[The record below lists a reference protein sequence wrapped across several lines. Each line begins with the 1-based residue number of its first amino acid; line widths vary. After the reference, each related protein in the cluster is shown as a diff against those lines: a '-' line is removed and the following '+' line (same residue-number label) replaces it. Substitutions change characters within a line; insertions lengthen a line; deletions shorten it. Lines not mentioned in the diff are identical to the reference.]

1 MFAVL
6 TRFPHQ
12 NLMKALDY
20 FVVGEGD
27 ELRLHLVYE
36 LHATSLWDAFQARG
50 TGNTPE
56 SQVYRGQV
64 LDLVAA
70 LTHLHSIGICHGDV
84 TLKNCLLT
92 NSGMLRLADY
102 GTAHSSHG
110 FLLERTE
117 ELTTLYARAP
127 ERFLGV
133 AASTTAIDMWALGVV
148 SFMLSSR
155 ACTWLG
161 LDSVPRILRQLEKL
175 LGPITADSWPD
186 HDRLP
191 LWREMNGKLQGAA
204 GTLQSLAEEGRRA
217 QEGQWLVPVIEV
229 AHRCMKWCPE
239 HRPSSRSLLASMQS
253 VRRESLPQEATF
265 SAPPETAARDVAAG
279 QARSTSRPQHG
290 LDAAE
295 HGLDAAGPGLVAVR
309 QPSHPTDQSS
319 QPASR
324 PACQCSGNCGSPDCK
339 AKLNHRGQL
348 RKICKSKEI
357 SAMQNV
363 TTSLCERSCLP
374 GFNLCTLCQCEAM
387 DGDVQCR
394 RGRLGRA
401 GKRFCT
407 AHAAQFQIT
416 EKRRTTHY
424 ANRHGV
430 HQYGGKWG
438 HELKFAAK
446 CAHILS
452 PWTQPADVDS
462 FVGLLKEACAP
473 APQKE
478 LSAADLHD

>member
-12 NLMKALDY
+12 NLLKALDY

-50 TGNTPE
+50 TGNTHE

-64 LDLVAA
+64 NDLVAA

-148 SFMLSSR
+148 SFMLASC
-155 ACTWLG
+155 ACTWLA

-191 LWREMNGKLQGAA
+191 LWREMNGKLQGVA

-253 VRRESLPQEATF
+253 VRQESPPQEATF
-265 SAPPETAARDVAAG
+265 SAPPQTAARDVAAR
-279 QARSTSRPQHG
+279 QPRSTSRPQHG

-295 HGLDAAGPGLVAVR
+295 HGLDAAGHGLVAVR

-319 QPASR
+319 QPASW
-324 PACQCSGNCGSPDCK
+324 PACQCSGNCGSPVCK
-339 AKLNHRGQL
+339 AKLNHRHLGHFA
-348 RKICKSKEI
+348 R
-357 SAMQNV
+357 M
-363 TTSLCERSCLP
+363 CERSCLP

-387 DGDVQCR
+387 EDDIPCR
-394 RGRLGRA
+394 GHRLVRC
-401 GKRFCT
+401 GKRFCSI
-407 AHAAQFQIT
+407 HAAQFQIR

-424 ANRHGV
+424 ANRYGV
-430 HQYGGKWG
+430 HQYGSKWG

-446 CAHILS
+446 CAHILF

-462 FVGLLKEACAP
+462 FVDLLKEVCAP